1 MSQVDTW
8 TGPSD
13 SSALAPLSLQSSNQA
28 PRSRDEN
35 GLDEVKSGPWG
46 HHSQCSIAAILCIAI
61 LMSIQHLM
69 FFTLISLI
77 FNPIC
82 AGADY
87 RGPCTVMQNLI
98 GSLRPILLIPKAFS
112 YWYYIIKFLQIQI
125 LD

>member
-13 SSALAPLSLQSSNQA
+13 SSALAPHSLQISHQA
-28 PRSRDEN
+28 PRNRDEN

-61 LMSIQHLM
+61 LMYVHSTFDVFHID
-69 FFTLISLI
+69 F

-82 AGADY
+82 AGADC

-98 GSLRPILLIPKAFS
+98 GSLRPILLNPKAFS